1 MVNTQQIVWRKLLMD
16 SHSCKLAVLLGFLA
30 VGLAFTFGFSGKA
43 SAHGYME
50 SPASRSLLC
59 QQGANKSCGAIQYEP
74 QSVEGKGGF
83 PASGPAD
90 GQIAG
95 AGSYGELDAQSADRW
110 KKVEMKGGQN
120 SFTWKFTANH
130 VTKEWKYYITKIGWD
145 SNKPITRS
153 QLESKPFCT
162 VDGGNR
168 KPDMTVTHTCQVPTD
183 RTGYYIILGVW
194 EIGDTGNAFYQAIDV
209 NLTQGGGTTTPDPE
223 PEPPFVLPNFPASAW
238 CSTHTESSITMQW
251 TASTGSAG
259 IKQYEISRN
268 GSVIGTTAQTEYTD
282 KGLPANTTF
291 TYTLVAVDNKGNRS
305 GSSAPVSASTLPVI
319 VPVPDTEAPTRPSG
333 LTASGVT
340 ETAATLNW
348 SAASDNIGVTKYE
361 VYRDGK
367 LVSTTS
373 SRTYADSGLKASTAY
388 VYTVIA
394 VDAAN
399 NRSTASAALTVTTKA
414 AVVTPEPGTAAAW
427 DNAKIYLAGDKVTY
441 GGLEYTAGW
450 WTKGEQPDTSDV
462 WKVVTKD
469 AAPTWNN
476 VKAYNG
482 GDKVVYAGLIYQAKW
497 WTKGEIPGKAGVW
510 TLISN

>member
-1 MVNTQQIVWRKLLMD
+1 MVITQQSVWDKLTVDSRLFKLIVLF
-16 SHSCKLAVLLGFLA
+16 GFMV
-30 VGLAFTFGFSGKA
+30 VGLACTFAFSGKA

-59 QQGANKSCGAIQYEP
+59 QQGTNKACGAIQYEP

-95 AGSYGELDAQSADRW
+95 ASKYVELDAQTTDRW

-130 VTKEWKYYITKIGWD
+130 LTSEWKYYITKVGWD
-145 SNKPITRS
+145 PNKPLTRD

-162 VDGGNR
+162 VDGGNK
-168 KPDMTVTHTCQVPTD
+168 KPDMTVTHTCHVPTD

-209 NLTQGGGTTTPDPE
+209 NLTQGGGTTTPDPD

-238 CSTHTESSITMQW
+238 CSTHTESTITMQW
-251 TASTGSAG
+251 TASSGSAG
-259 IKQYEISRN
+259 IKQYEVSRN
-268 GSVIGTTAQTEYTD
+268 GNVIGTTTQTEYTD
-282 KGLPANTTF
+282 TGLPANTTF
-291 TYTLVAVDNKGNRS
+291 TYTLVAVDNKGNRT
-305 GSSAPVSASTLPVI
+305 GSSAPVSASTLPAVVI
-319 VPVPDTEAPTRPSG
+319 PVPDTQAPTRPTG
-333 LTASGVT
+333 LTSSNVT
-340 ETAATLNW
+340 ESAATLSW
-348 SAASDNIGVTKYE
+348 AAASDNIGVTKYE

-367 LVSTTS
+367 LISTS
-373 SRTYADSGLKASTAY
+373 ASRTFSDSGLSASTAY
-388 VYTVIA
+388 AYTVIA
-394 VDAAN
+394 LDAAN
-399 NRSTASAALTVTTKA
+399 NRSVASAALTVTTKS
-414 AVVTPEPGTAAAW
+414 AVVTPLPGTAAAW
-427 DNAKIYLAGDKVTY
+427 DNTKIYLAGDKVTFN
-441 GGLEYTAGW
+441 GVEYTAGW

-462 WKVVTKD
+462 WKAVAKD

-482 GDKVVYAGLIYQAKW
+482 GDKVVYAGHTYQAKW
-497 WTKGEIPGKAGVW
+497 WTKGEIPGNAGVW
-510 TLISN
+510 TLIN